1 MHLVRSTDAVAY
13 DAPFH
18 VNVDTRRIQGLE
30 AGPSDAFWVGISVY
44 PPGGIAGPSEVMGE
58 TVYVVLDG
66 QFTLDCDGTHVLR
79 RHDSVRFTKGEL
91 RTLVNDS
98 AADATLLVCIAKPPA
113 ST

>member
-1 MHLVRSTDAVAY
+1 MHLTRWSDAVAY
-13 DAPFH
+13 PAPAH

-44 PPGGIAGPSEVMGE
+44 PPGGVAGPSEVAAE

-66 QFTLDCDGTHVLR
+66 EFTLDCEGTHVLR
-79 RHDSVRFTKGEL
+79 KHDSVRFTKGEL

-98 AADATLLVCIAKPPA
+98 DADATLLVCIAKPPV
-113 ST
+113 SQ